1 MLLLPPGC
9 VWPTFISPWS
19 LKQGVDKGEAAV
31 QPWRRTMLIQCT
43 VVQHLGHRREDQ
55 GLRDSRSGVF
65 PPIPAVSHSLEQLS
79 DKTVCQ
85 LCERQLLRVRSGS
98 AQAWGHFSWKQRSPA
113 SCLCFGTF
121 TFRKKALSPFF
132 WGLTEREQAKGS
144 AVNLRDKSQSWVE
157 SSGRCVTNHDR
168 GLPLWKASR
177 TSRQHSKID
186 LASITI

>member
-1 MLLLPPGC
+1 MLLPPGC

-85 LCERQLLRVRSGS
+85 LCERQLLR
-98 AQAWGHFSWKQRSPA
+98 A
-113 SCLCFGTF
+113 FGI
-121 TFRKKALSPFF
+121 
-132 WGLTEREQAKGS
+132 
-144 AVNLRDKSQSWVE
+144 
-157 SSGRCVTNHDR
+157 SSG
-168 GLPLWKASR
+168 LR
-177 TSRQHSKID
+177 TLLLEAEKPSVLSVFRNIHVPEESFV
-186 LASITI
+186 SILLRTHRKGTSQGFSSEP

>member
-1 MLLLPPGC
+1 MQPARTLHSQATEKSLFVLRSNTWNTLSRAVTLERGALRTQGCPVFGRTGHLMLLLPPGC

-98 AQAWGHFSWKQRSPA
+98 AQA
-113 SCLCFGTF
+113 
-121 TFRKKALSPFF
+121 
-132 WGLTEREQAKGS
+132 
-144 AVNLRDKSQSWVE
+144 
-157 SSGRCVTNHDR
+157 
-168 GLPLWKASR
+168 
-177 TSRQHSKID
+177 
-186 LASITI
+186 